1 MLASWWLFVLFML
14 LFFTLGIQEKPYE
27 ISYLYTP
34 KWIEISFG
42 DGTPTAV

>member
-1 MLASWWLFVLFML
+1 MVVICAFLYFY
-14 LFFTLGIQEKPYE
+14 FTSGIQEKLYE

-42 DGTPTAV
+42 DGTPTAI

>member
-1 MLASWWLFVLFML
+1 MVVICAFCVAFS
-14 LFFTLGIQEKPYE
+14 TLGIQEKLYE